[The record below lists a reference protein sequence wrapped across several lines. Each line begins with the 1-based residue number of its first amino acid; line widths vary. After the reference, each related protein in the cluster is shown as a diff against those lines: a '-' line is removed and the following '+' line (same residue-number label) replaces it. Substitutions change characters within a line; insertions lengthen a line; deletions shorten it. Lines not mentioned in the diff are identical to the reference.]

1 MLRIMEI
8 REARMEDAE
17 ESCAV
22 IQRSIAELCEA
33 DHQGDAPTISL
44 WLANKTAENMR
55 RWIAQT
61 YVFVAT
67 EGGRIVGVGA
77 ITRSGEITLNYV
89 LPDARFRG
97 ISKSLLRRME
107 LQASELGVRT
117 LTLQSSLTALRFYG
131 SAGYRRDG
139 PPTKGFGIT
148 FGHPMMKKL

>member
-1 MLRIMEI
+1 MEI
-8 REARMEDAE
+8 REACMEDAE

-22 IQRSIAELCEA
+22 IQRSITELCEA

-61 YVFVAT
+61 YMFVAT
-67 EGGRIVGVGA
+67 EDGRIVGVGA

-97 ISKSLLRRME
+97 ISKSLLRRIE
-107 LQASELGVRT
+107 RQASELGVRT
-117 LTLQSSLTALRFYG
+117 ITLQSSLTALRFYS

>member
-8 REARMEDAE
+8 REACMEDAE

-61 YVFVAT
+61 HVFVAT
-67 EGGRIVGVGA
+67 EHGRIVGVGA
-77 ITRSGEITLNYV
+77 ITDSGEITLNYV
-89 LPDARFRG
+89 SPDTRFRG
-97 ISKSLLRRME
+97 ISKALLRRVE
-107 LQASELGVRT
+107 QQASELGVRT
-117 LTLQSSLTALRFYG
+117 ITLQSSLTALRFYEL
-131 SAGYRRDG
+131 SGYRRNG
-139 PPTKGFGIT
+139 PPTKACGIS
-148 FGHPMMKKL
+148 FCHPMIKKL

>member
-8 REARMEDAE
+8 REACMEDAE

-22 IQRSIAELCEA
+22 IQRSITELCEA

-55 RWIAQT
+55 CWIAQT

-67 EGGRIVGVGA
+67 EDVRIVGVGA
-77 ITRSGEITLNYV
+77 ITTSGEITLNYV

-107 LQASELGVRT
+107 RKASELGVRT
-117 LTLQSSLTALRFYG
+117 ITLQSSLTALRFYG

>member
-1 MLRIMEI
+1 MEI
-8 REARMEDAE
+8 REACMEDAE

-22 IQRSIAELCEA
+22 IQRSITELCEA

-44 WLANKTAENMR
+44 WLANKTSENMR

-67 EGGRIVGVGA
+67 EDVRIVGVGA

-107 LQASELGVRT
+107 RKASELGVRT
-117 LTLQSSLTALRFYG
+117 ITLQSSLTALRFYG
-131 SAGYRRDG
+131 SAGYRGDG
-139 PPTKGFGIT
+139 PPTRGFGIT